1 MNVVVIA
8 NEKRGV
14 GKTTVTVQLA
24 RALSRR
30 HDVVVIDADRQGSTA
45 LCFGGSTDGRTSDTT
60 AAQSFPAL
68 GSMRELEGRYH
79 YVLVDTAPGVDCG
92 AVLDAV
98 MDAADFALV
107 PMTPD
112 PLAFAATVRTISRL
126 IEPRGLHYSVLLNR
140 IDPSNPRETDA
151 WCGVLDSV
159 YGIPR
164 FEGCLRD
171 YGAHLAAAGPEQA
184 RNSFRHDERA
194 RGAVADITAVGY
206 ELEAQFGPALAG
218 PW

>member
-8 NEKRGV
+8 SEKVGV

-30 HDVVVIDADRQGSTA
+30 HNVLVIDADRQGSVA
-45 LCFGGSTDGRTSDTT
+45 CVGGSTDGRKFDTT
-60 AAQSFPAL
+60 PAQSFPAL
-68 GSMRELEGRYH
+68 GSMRELEDRYH
-79 YVLVDTAPGVDCG
+79 YVLVDTAAGADGGV
-92 AVLDAV
+92 VLDAV

-112 PLAFAATVRTISRL
+112 PLAFAPTLHTIGRL
-126 IEPRGLHYSVLLNR
+126 IEPRNLHYSVLLNR

-164 FEGCLRD
+164 FERCLRD
-171 YGAHLAAAGPEQA
+171 YGSHLAAAGPGQT
-184 RNSFRHDERA
+184 RNGFRHDERA
-194 RGAVADITAVGY
+194 RGVVADITAVGY
-206 ELEAQFGPALAG
+206 ELEAQFDPALAG